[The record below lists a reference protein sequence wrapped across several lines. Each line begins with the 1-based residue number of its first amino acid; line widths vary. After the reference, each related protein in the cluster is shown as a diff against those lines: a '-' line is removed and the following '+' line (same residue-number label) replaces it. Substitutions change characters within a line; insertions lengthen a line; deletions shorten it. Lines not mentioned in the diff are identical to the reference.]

1 MTEKDTYINTC
12 VCLSPNS
19 PLSNH
24 MTLVIR
30 LLAQHQSKRIENS
43 GRDVSAAF
51 KSDFRS
57 LDLAENSGETV
68 GI

>member
-1 MTEKDTYINTC
+1 
-12 VCLSPNS
+12 
-19 PLSNH
+19 

-51 KSDFRS
+51 KSDVRS